1 MSPELKVGEYI
12 LVKKSY
18 KYKVG
23 DIVTYKKKDNYIT
36 HRIVYKKGNT
46 IITKGDKNN
55 LNDEPINKKNIVGKL
70 VRKLKVV
77 SLISYLLSIPFT
89 WILIFILGISYILIF
104 SKNKEKV

>member
-104 SKNKEKV
+104 SKNKETV

>member
-77 SLISYLLSIPFT
+77 SLISYLLTFYLDFNIYIGN
-89 WILIFILGISYILIF
+89 ILYFDIF
-104 SKNKEKV
+104 